1 MKQKIVDELFE
12 RVMEAVRSAFI
23 EEDDIA
29 EKTKQEEG
37 ISEDTINVYQNNNM
51 ILDLI
56 ESRVSDA
63 IYETIDDM
71 VDDGDITINES

>member
-1 MKQKIVDELFE
+1 MKQKIVDEIFE
-12 RVMEAVRSAFI
+12 RVMEAVRNAFI

-63 IYETIDDM
+63 IHETIDDM